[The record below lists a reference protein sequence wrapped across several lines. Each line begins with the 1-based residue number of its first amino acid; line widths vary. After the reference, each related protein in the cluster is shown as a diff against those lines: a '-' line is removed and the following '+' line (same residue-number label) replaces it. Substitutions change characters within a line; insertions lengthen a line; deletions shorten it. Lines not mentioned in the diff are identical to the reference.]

1 MTPRRLIVLTC
12 IALILSGCGVR
23 ERIFGTSGQSDR
35 ALPYRASLSK
45 GEDNRNIAVR
55 VRASGAT
62 VAQVRES
69 VRFQATRY
77 CLSTFGGSDTRWT
90 VDPRTRDW
98 AYSRDGDEMVFT
110 GRCVAR

>member
-1 MTPRRLIVLTC
+1 MWTRAVILICAGL
-12 IALILSGCGVR
+12 ALSGCGVR
-23 ERIFGTSGQSDR
+23 ERIFGTSGTADR

-45 GEDNRNIAVR
+45 GEDRRDITVR
-55 VRASGAT
+55 VRAERAT

-77 CLSTFGGSDTRWT
+77 CLATFGGSDTRWT
-90 VDPRTRDW
+90 LDPRTGDW
-98 AYSRDGDEMVFT
+98 AFTRDGDQMVFT